1 MLEGLEKQYE
11 KQIYNYNFS
20 AGVLLL
26 QSGAANLFMEL
37 LKDLFEG
44 SPNLWGGGVAH
55 SVLILSLVIAFGI
68 MLGKVKIAGISL
80 GVTWILFV
88 GIVFGHFNLS
98 LNEHLL
104 HFLKEFG
111 LILFV
116 YSIGLQVGPG
126 FFSAFKKG
134 GFTLNILAVTSV
146 SLSVAVA
153 IVLYLVTDT
162 PITTIVGILSGA
174 VTNTPGLGAAQQAN
188 SDLNGIDAPEI
199 AMGYAVAYPLGV
211 IGAILALQSLKY
223 ILKINTTTE
232 EAEAEKGMGHLQELT
247 VRPVSLEIINK
258 AIDNKTIKDIHPL
271 VNRKF
276 VISRI
281 RDQYGKQELVN
292 SDTEL
297 HLGDQILVI
306 SNPKDIE
313 AITVFFGKQID
324 VKWEDEDSNLVS
336 RRILITKPE
345 LNGKTLSQLRIRR
358 NFGASITRVNRSGVD
373 LVAAPNLQLQMGDR
387 VTVVG
392 SELAVSHAEKILGNS
407 LKRLNH
413 PNLIPIF
420 IGIALGCILG
430 SIPFMLPG
438 IPQPLKLGLAGGPII
453 ISILISRF
461 GPHYKLITYTTMSA
475 NLMVREI
482 GISLFLACV
491 GLGAGKG
498 FIETIVNEGG
508 YMWIGYGAIITI
520 FPLLL
525 TGLIGRYG
533 CKLNYYTLI
542 GILSG
547 ANTNP
552 PALAYSNEQT
562 SCDAPAVGYATVYP
576 LAMFLRV
583 LSAQLLIL
591 ALG

>member
-1 MLEGLEKQYE
+1 
-11 KQIYNYNFS
+11 
-20 AGVLLL
+20 
-26 QSGAANLFMEL
+26 MEL

-44 SPNLWGGGVAH
+44 SPDLWGGGVAH

-68 MLGKVKIAGISL
+68 MLGKIKIAGISL

-134 GFTLNILAVTSV
+134 GFTLNMLAITSV
-146 SLSVAVA
+146 SLSVVVA

-162 PITTIVGILSGA
+162 SITTMVGILSGA

-211 IGAILALQSLKY
+211 IGTILALQSLKY

-232 EAEAEKGMGHLQELT
+232 ETEAEKGLGHLQELT
-247 VRPVSLEIINK
+247 VRPVSLEIVNK
-258 AIDNKTIKDIHPL
+258 AIDNKAIKDIQPL

-281 RDQYGKQELVN
+281 RHQGEKQELVN
-292 SDTEL
+292 SETIL
-297 HLGDQILVI
+297 HIGDQILVI

-324 VKWEDEDSNLVS
+324 MKWENEDTNLVS

-358 NFGASITRVNRSGVD
+358 NFGASITRINRSGVD

-392 SELAVSHAEKILGNS
+392 SELAVSHAEKVLGNS

-420 IGIALGCILG
+420 IGIALGCVLG

-438 IPQPLKLGLAGGPII
+438 IPQPLKLGLAGGPLIV
-453 ISILISRF
+453 SILISRF

-482 GISLFLACV
+482 GIALFLACV

-508 YMWIGYGAIITI
+508 YVWIGYGAIITI
-520 FPLLL
+520 FPLLV

-547 ANTNP
+547 ANTTP
-552 PALAYSNEQT
+552 PALAYSNDQT

>member
-1 MLEGLEKQYE
+1 
-11 KQIYNYNFS
+11 
-20 AGVLLL
+20 
-26 QSGAANLFMEL
+26 MEL
-37 LKDLFEG
+37 LRNLFEG
-44 SPNLWGGGVAH
+44 YPNLWGGGVAH

-68 MLGKVKIAGISL
+68 ILAKIKIAGISL

-98 LNEHLL
+98 LDEHLL

-134 GFTLNILAVTSV
+134 GFTLNMLAMTTIF
-146 SLSVAVA
+146 LSVVITIILHFATGV
-153 IVLYLVTDT
+153 
-162 PITTIVGILSGA
+162 PITTMVGILSGA

-211 IGAILALQSLKY
+211 VGAILSLLALKY
-223 ILKINTTTE
+223 ILNINTTKE
-232 EAEAEKGMGHLQELT
+232 EADAEKGLGHLQELT
-247 VRPVSLEIINK
+247 VRPVTLVIKNEAINGK
-258 AIDNKTIKDIHPL
+258 AIKDIRPL
-271 VNRKF
+271 VNRNF

-281 RDQYGKQELVN
+281 RYHEGNKETELVN
-292 SDTEL
+292 SGTIL
-297 HLGDQILVI
+297 HLDDEILII
-306 SNPKDIE
+306 SNPIDIE
-313 AITVFFGKQID
+313 AITVFFGKQ
-324 VKWEDEDSNLVS
+324 VEVEWEQVSKNLIS

-345 LNGKTLSQLRIRR
+345 LNGKTLSQLKIRN
-358 NFGASITRVNRSGVD
+358 NFGANIPRINRSGVD
-373 LVAAPNLQLQMGDR
+373 LVAAPSLQLQMGDR

-392 SELAVSHAEKILGNS
+392 SELAVGHAEKVLGNS
-407 LKRLNH
+407 MKRLNH

-430 SIPFMLPG
+430 SIPFMFPG
-438 IPQPLKLGLAGGPII
+438 IPQPVKLGLAGGPLIV
-453 ISILISRF
+453 SILISRF
-461 GPHYKLITYTTMSA
+461 GPQYKMITYTTMSA

-498 FIETIVNEGG
+498 FIETVVNEGG
-508 YMWIGYGAIITI
+508 YVWIGYGAIITVI
-520 FPLLL
+520 PLLI

-542 GILSG
+542 GVLSG

-552 PALAYSNEQT
+552 PALAYSNDLT

-583 LSAQLLIL
+583 LTAQLLIL
-591 ALG
+591 SLS